1 MMRKNQDRPHHSA
14 RSSAQAVPF
23 DERFLERSSRWL
35 RDEEIRHLTLTPL
48 FTRDQQLAWYAS
60 LAERSDYLI
69 WGIEYGGEPVGAFG
83 LKGLDGMSGEYWGYI
98 GNKAYWGR
106 GIGQWMVYEAIR
118 YARDQGLTRLYLKVA
133 PYNAR
138 AIKLYLS
145 AGFSIYKDNRV
156 LVWMERRI

>member
-1 MMRKNQDRPHHSA
+1 MMRQNQNRPHHSA

-35 RDEEIRHLTLTPL
+35 RDEEIRHLTLTPS

-83 LKGLDGMSGEYWGYI
+83 LKGLDGMSGDTG
-98 GNKAYWGR
+98 GTS
-106 GIGQWMVYEAIR
+106 AIR
-118 YARDQGLTRLYLKVA
+118 PIGGGALANGWSTKRSTT
-133 PYNAR
+133 
-138 AIKLYLS
+138 
-145 AGFSIYKDNRV
+145 
-156 LVWMERRI
+156 